1 MTAIASIVTNA
12 FTSVQPM
19 ALPLIG
25 IALFIAG
32 IYWGLIDSNHGK
44 GKAIAALVGGAI
56 AFNAAP
62 IATALAALH

>member
-1 MTAIASIVTNA
+1 
-12 FTSVQPM
+12 M